1 MDAPTSVAILIA
13 TYNWPQALKQTLMS
27 VANQTIQPNEVLIAD
42 DGSDERTSKLIQ
54 AFKLN
59 HPNLNIIH
67 VWHEDNG
74 FRLAA
79 IRNKSIR
86 MAQSDYIIQIDGDI
100 ILDQHFIA
108 DHLSLKEKGFFV
120 TGSRLLLG
128 KKITDALLESEK
140 VNFARLRWK
149 GKNFFNT
156 LRIPIFTGLLQ
167 NTYKTKGK
175 YLYYV
180 KGCNMA
186 FWKSDLYLVNG
197 YDESFN
203 GWGREDTDICIRLIH
218 AGVKKKFIKFGGVQY
233 HLHHALASRDQ
244 LDANDALIEQLK
256 LNQISFCKQ
265 GLVKSEQKIEHS
277 N

>member
-13 TYNWPQALKQTLMS
+13 TYNWPQALQQTLMS

-108 DHLSLKEKGFFV
+108 DHLSIKEKGFFV

-156 LRIPIFTGLLQ
+156 LRIPMFTGLLQ

>member
-1 MDAPTSVAILIA
+1 MHTSVALIIA
-13 TYNWPQALKQTLMS
+13 TYNWPKALEQTLRS
-27 VANQTIQPNEVLIAD
+27 VANQTILPKEVLIAD
-42 DGSDERTSKLIQ
+42 DGSDERTANLIQ
-54 AFKLN
+54 KFKDA
-59 HPNLNIIH
+59 HPTLNIVH

-79 IRNKSIR
+79 IRNKAIR

-100 ILDQHFIA
+100 ILDQNFIA
-108 DHLSLKEKGFFV
+108 DHLSIKAIGYFV

-128 KKITDALLESEK
+128 KKITDELLDSEK
-140 VNFARLRWK
+140 INFASLRWK

-156 LRIPIFTGLLQ
+156 LRIPFFTRLLQ

-175 YLYYV
+175 NLDYV

-197 YDESFN
+197 YDESFI
-203 GWGREDTDICIRLIH
+203 GWGREDSDICIRLLH

-233 HLHHALASRDQ
+233 HLYHPLASRDQ

-265 GLVKSEQKIEHS
+265 GLIKPEL
-277 N
+277 

>member
-13 TYNWPQALKQTLMS
+13 TYNWPQALQQTLMS

-156 LRIPIFTGLLQ
+156 LRIPMFTGLLQ
-167 NTYKTKGK
+167 NTYKTKGE

-265 GLVKSEQKIEHS
+265 GLVKSEQK

>member
-13 TYNWPQALKQTLMS
+13 TYNWPQALQQTLMS
-27 VANQTIQPNEVLIAD
+27 VVNQTIQPNEVLIAD

-108 DHLSLKEKGFFV
+108 DHLSIKEKGFFV

-128 KKITDALLESEK
+128 KQITDALLESEK

-156 LRIPIFTGLLQ
+156 LRIPMFTGLLQ
-167 NTYKTKGK
+167 NTYKTKGE

-256 LNQISFCKQ
+256 LNQVSFCKQ
-265 GLVKSEQKIEHS
+265 GLVKSDQKIEHS

>member
-1 MDAPTSVAILIA
+1 MDSSTSVALIIS
-13 TYNWPQALKQTLMS
+13 TYNWPQALKQTLRS

-42 DGSDERTSKLIQ
+42 DGSDERTANLIQ
-54 AFKLN
+54 QFITN
-59 HPNLNIIH
+59 NPTLNIKH

-79 IRNKSIR
+79 IRNKAIR

-100 ILDQHFIA
+100 IIDQNFIA
-108 DHLSLKEKGFFV
+108 DHLSIQAIGYFV

-128 KKITDALLESEK
+128 KKITDVLLESEK
-140 VNFARLRWK
+140 INIAALRWK

-156 LRIPIFTGLLQ
+156 LRIPFLMRLLQ

-175 YLYYV
+175 HLDYV

-197 YDESFN
+197 YDESFI
-203 GWGREDTDICIRLIH
+203 GWGREDSDICIRLIN
-218 AGVKKKFIKFGGVQY
+218 AGVKKKFIKFCAVQY
-233 HLHHALASRDQ
+233 HLYHPLASRDQ
-244 LDANDALIEQLK
+244 FEANDALIEQNK
-256 LNQISFCKQ
+256 LQQISFCKY
-265 GLVKSEQKIEHS
+265 GLIQP
-277 N
+277 

>member
-1 MDAPTSVAILIA
+1 MHTSVALIIA
-13 TYNWPQALKQTLMS
+13 TYNWPKALEQTLRS
-27 VANQTIQPNEVLIAD
+27 VANQTILPKEVLIAD
-42 DGSDERTSKLIQ
+42 DGSDERTANLIQ
-54 AFKLN
+54 KFKDA
-59 HPNLNIIH
+59 HPTLNIVH

-79 IRNKSIR
+79 IRNKAIR

-100 ILDQHFIA
+100 ILDQHFIE
-108 DHLSLKEKGFFV
+108 DHLSIRTAGYFV

-128 KKITDALLESEK
+128 KKITDELLDSEK
-140 VNFARLRWK
+140 INFASLRWK

-156 LRIPIFTGLLQ
+156 LRIPFFTRLLQ

-175 YLYYV
+175 NLDYV

-197 YDESFN
+197 YDESFI
-203 GWGREDTDICIRLIH
+203 GWGREDSDICIRLLH

-233 HLHHALASRDQ
+233 HLYHPLASRDQ

-265 GLVKSEQKIEHS
+265 GLIKPEL
-277 N
+277 

>member
-13 TYNWPQALKQTLMS
+13 TYNWPQALQQTLMS

-140 VNFARLRWK
+140 VNFARLRWR

-156 LRIPIFTGLLQ
+156 LRIPMFTGLLQ
-167 NTYKTKGK
+167 NTYKTKGE

>member
-108 DHLSLKEKGFFV
+108 DHLSIKEKGFFV

-128 KKITDALLESEK
+128 KKITDALRESEK

-156 LRIPIFTGLLQ
+156 LRIPMFTGLLQ
-167 NTYKTKGK
+167 NTYKTKGE

>member
-13 TYNWPQALKQTLMS
+13 TYNWPQALQQTLMS

-167 NTYKTKGK
+167 NTYKTKGE

-265 GLVKSEQKIEHS
+265 GLVKSDQKIEHS

>member
-13 TYNWPQALKQTLMS
+13 TYNWPQALQQTLMS

-156 LRIPIFTGLLQ
+156 LRIPMFTGLLQ
-167 NTYKTKGK
+167 NTYKTKGE

>member
-108 DHLSLKEKGFFV
+108 DHLSIKEKGFFV

-128 KKITDALLESEK
+128 KQITDALLESEK

-156 LRIPIFTGLLQ
+156 LRIPMFTGLLQ
-167 NTYKTKGK
+167 NTYKTKGE

>member
-13 TYNWPQALKQTLMS
+13 TYNWPQALQQTLMS

-100 ILDQHFIA
+100 ILDHHFIA

-156 LRIPIFTGLLQ
+156 LRIPMFTGLLQ
-167 NTYKTKGK
+167 NTYKTKGE

>member
-1 MDAPTSVAILIA
+1 MGTSTSVAILIA
-13 TYNWPQALKQTLMS
+13 TYNWPQALKQTLTS
-27 VANQTIQPNEVLIAD
+27 VANQTILPNEVLIAD
-42 DGSDERTSKLIQ
+42 DGSDERTANLIQ

-59 HPNLNIIH
+59 HPRLNIIH

-100 ILDQHFIA
+100 ILDQYFIA
-108 DHLSLKEKGFFV
+108 DHLSLQAKGYFV
-120 TGSRLLLG
+120 TGSRLLIG
-128 KKITDALLESEK
+128 KKSTESLLESEK
-140 VNFARLRWK
+140 VNFTALRWK

-156 LRIPIFTGLLQ
+156 LRIPFLMRLLQ

-175 YLYYV
+175 HLDYV

-197 YDESFN
+197 YDESFI
-203 GWGREDTDICIRLIH
+203 GWGREDSDICIRLIN
-218 AGVKKKFIKFGGVQY
+218 AGVKKKFIKFCAVQY
-233 HLHHALASRDQ
+233 HLHHPLASRDQ
-244 LDANDALIEQLK
+244 FEANDVLIEQNK
-256 LNQISFCKQ
+256 FNQKSFCKQ
-265 GLVKSEQKIEHS
+265 GLVNSVE
-277 N
+277 

>member
-1 MDAPTSVAILIA
+1 MNSSVALIIA
-13 TYNWPQALKQTLMS
+13 TYNWPQALQQTLRS
-27 VANQTIQPNEVLIAD
+27 VAHQTILPNEILIAD
-42 DGSDERTSKLIQ
+42 DGSDERTANLIQ
-54 AFKLN
+54 QFKEA
-59 HPNLNIIH
+59 HPTLNIIH

-79 IRNKSIR
+79 IRNKSIS
-86 MAQSDYIIQIDGDI
+86 MAQSEYIIQIDGDI

-108 DHLSLKEKGFFV
+108 DHLSLRAAGYFV

-128 KKITDALLESEK
+128 KKITDILLESEK
-140 VNFARLRWK
+140 VNFATLRWK

-156 LRIPIFTGLLQ
+156 LRIPFLMHLLQ
-167 NTYKTKGK
+167 NSYKTKGK
-175 YLYYV
+175 HLYDV

-197 YDESFN
+197 YDESFS
-203 GWGREDTDICIRLIH
+203 GWGREDTDICIRLLH

-233 HLHHALASRDQ
+233 HLYHPLASRDQ
-244 LDANDALIEQLK
+244 LDANDALIEQLR

-265 GLVKSEQKIEHS
+265 GLIKAELST
-277 N
+277 

>member
-13 TYNWPQALKQTLMS
+13 TYNWPQALQQTLMS

-108 DHLSLKEKGFFV
+108 DHLCLKEKGFFV

-128 KKITDALLESEK
+128 KKITDELLESEK
-140 VNFARLRWK
+140 INFARLRWK

-156 LRIPIFTGLLQ
+156 LRIPMFTGLLQ
-167 NTYKTKGK
+167 NSYKTKGK

-233 HLHHALASRDQ
+233 HLHHPLASRDQ
-244 LDANDALIEQLK
+244 LEANDALIEQLR

-265 GLVKSEQKIEHS
+265 GLVKSEQK